1 MNTVSKD
8 PYKGVRD
15 FYPEDR
21 RRQNYLFSVMKDT
34 AKSFGYKEIAAS
46 VLEPAELFSAKSG
59 AELAESQAYRFRD
72 KADREVMLR
81 PEMTPTTARMLAKK
95 HKAMSFPVRW
105 FSVPNVFRY
114 EKPQR
119 GRLREHWQFNA
130 DIFGIESELAT
141 VEMIELAHSL
151 LSNFGATQNDFV
163 IRVNDRTL
171 FFDFCEKVLKI
182 TDDTAVALS
191 KLLDKRQKITK
202 DEYNQKLNGLL
213 NEDQIEKTEQF
224 LSQDLPEVADTFK
237 PLTTNRLEAILNEL
251 ENRDI
256 GNAVYSSELMRG
268 LDYYTGPIFEIFDN
282 HPENNRSLVGGGR
295 FDNLME
301 MFAEP
306 SVPAVGF
313 GVGDVTLSDFL
324 DVHDLWPEFS
334 TDTDVQIVL
343 VDRDS
348 HISYGQNVARKLR
361 NIGHFANLNISGN
374 SVGSQLKQAD
384 KAGVAHVVI
393 IGDDEVENDT
403 ITVKTLET
411 GTEETVRIDELV
423 DFWD

>member
-1 MNTVSKD
+1 M
-8 PYKGVRD
+8 
-15 FYPEDR
+15 
-21 RRQNYLFSVMKDT
+21 
-34 AKSFGYKEIAAS
+34 
-46 VLEPAELFSAKSG
+46 
-59 AELAESQAYRFRD
+59 
-72 KADREVMLR
+72 
-81 PEMTPTTARMLAKK
+81 
-95 HKAMSFPVRW
+95 
-105 FSVPNVFRY
+105 PNLFRY

-141 VEMIELAHSL
+141 VEMIELAHSV
-151 LSNFGATQNDFV
+151 LSNFGASQNDFV
-163 IRVNDRTL
+163 IRVNDRKL
-171 FFDFCEKVLKI
+171 FFDFCEKTLKI
-182 TDDTAVALS
+182 TDDTAIALS

-202 DEYNQKLNGLL
+202 DEYNQKLSGLL
-213 NEDQIEKTEQF
+213 DENQIAKTEQF
-224 LSQDLPEVADTFK
+224 LSQDLPKVADTFD
-237 PLTTNRLEAILNEL
+237 PLTTGRLEAILTRL

-282 HPENNRSLVGGGR
+282 HPENNRALVGGGR

-301 MFAEP
+301 MFEEP

-348 HISYGQNVARKLR
+348 HINYGQNVAGKLR
-361 NIGHFANLNISGN
+361 NTGHFVNLNISEK

-384 KAGVAHVVI
+384 KAGVAHVII
-393 IGDDEVENDT
+393 IGDEEVENDT
-403 ITVKTLET
+403 VTVKTLET
-411 GTEETVRIDELV
+411 GTEETVRVDELV